1 MLSAKLLGEL
11 NLQIN
16 YELYS
21 AYLYMAMENFFQE
34 KGLAGFANWLK
45 VQAQEELAHA
55 RIFYEFIYRKKGS
68 VTLEAIAKPEA
79 SFSSALDVFK
89 KALEHEKFVTSRID
103 LLMSIAN
110 EEKEFAT
117 VSFLTWFVD
126 EQVEEEESFGALV
139 DKLELIGDNGPALLV
154 LDAQLA
160 TRTYTVPAPLAAGA
174 AD

>member
-1 MLSAKLLGEL
+1 MRS
-11 NLQIN
+11 
-16 YELYS
+16 
-21 AYLYMAMENFFQE
+21 
-34 KGLAGFANWLK
+34 
-45 VQAQEELAHA
+45 
-55 RIFYEFIYRKKGS
+55 
-68 VTLEAIAKPEA
+68 T
-79 SFSSALDVFK
+79 SSAVVDQ
-89 KALEHEKFVTSRID
+89 FVTSRID